1 MFFPSLN
8 SVFGT
13 LFGEYMGGKRQR
25 FLFTILMF
33 WLLGSGV
40 FVWDFYDRC
49 LASEGVNPWASYC
62 AYLDRSGSQAVS
74 DHNLER
80 SLGLCEVIDLAINV
94 APELEA
100 HRFGIE
106 ANEGRINQAF
116 LRQNPTI
123 TASLEDFIGSGS
135 KATYQSAEWTVS
147 FSQPLDLAGKRSRR
161 QAVARAEKDLAQ
173 VLYELE
179 IKDLIKSV
187 KTSFLEILGDQELLT
202 LAERRRSLAQDF
214 VETAKQRAIAGGGS
228 AVEEVK
234 AALSLSTSELEYE
247 QAARELD
254 LSQRRLA
261 ARLGQPGAKVQ
272 VRGELEP
279 GESIP
284 VWQDIEKMIE
294 RSPDIQKA
302 QLTSQARR
310 ATVSRE
316 ERERISDL
324 SLSAGLNHTRLSKD
338 TGFMVGFSLPMP
350 VFDRNQGAIL
360 EAQKNLAASHSSE
373 RAELLRAHVAVKT
386 AYQDMAITF
395 DRSKR
400 LKGDVIPRAERGLEA
415 SNKAFRLGKLSY
427 LDVLDSQRA
436 LFDARE
442 QYVKALT
449 TYHSS
454 RADLERYIGRGLGEF
469 SANKASLE

>member
-1 MFFPSLN
+1 MS
-8 SVFGT
+8 
-13 LFGEYMGGKRQR
+13 GKGQR
-25 FLFTILMF
+25 FLFTIFMF
-33 WLLGSGV
+33 WFFGLGAFLSN
-40 FVWDFYDRC
+40 FHTKC
-49 LASEGVNPWASYC
+49 LASAEENPWRSYC
-62 AYLDRSGSQAVS
+62 AYLDRSGSHALS
-74 DHNLER
+74 DGNLER
-80 SLGLCEVIDLAINV
+80 SLGLCEVIGLAVDV

-100 HRFGIE
+100 HRFGLE
-106 ANEGRINQAF
+106 ANEGRITQSF

-123 TASLEDFIGSGS
+123 TASLEDFTGNGSR
-135 KATYQSAEWTVS
+135 ATYQSAEWTVS
-147 FSQPLDLAGKRSRR
+147 FSQPLDLAGKRALR

-173 VLYELE
+173 VLYDLE

-187 KTSFLEILGDQELLT
+187 KTSFLEILSDQELLT

-214 VETAKQRAIAGGGS
+214 VETAKLRAIAGGGS

-279 GESIP
+279 GEPIP
-284 VWQDIEKMIE
+284 LWQDIEKMIE
-294 RSPDIQKA
+294 LSPDIQRA

-324 SLSAGLNHTRLSKD
+324 SLSAGLSHTRLSKD

-400 LKGDVIPRAERGLEA
+400 LKDDVIPRAERGLEA

-442 QYVKALT
+442 QYVRALT

-454 RADLERYIGRGLGEF
+454 RTDLERHMGRGLGEF
-469 SANKASLE
+469 STNKASLE